1 MQKTPLGGRGGGEQ
15 DKQEALRLQK
25 HVCREHASKSPLHQ
39 QFQGLEFNTAL
50 LMLPSEHLACINTAA
65 AQNTVEV

>member
-1 MQKTPLGGRGGGEQ
+1 M
-15 DKQEALRLQK
+15 LQK

-50 LMLPSEHLACINTAA
+50 LKLPSKYLAFINTEAV
-65 AQNTVEV
+65 QSTVDV